1 MVQLALFIV
10 RSRLKTWQN
19 GRRLVLGGINSPS
32 FCASPIYGLLT
43 LALASFLHAC
53 ASESPPASAPVHY
66 TEVSDAAGLDFV
78 HYNGARGDYFY
89 PETMGSGA
97 AFFDFDNDGWQDI
110 YLVNGTYLTGLPP
123 DPLPTNRLYRNTGDG
138 KFVDRTAASGSG
150 DTGYGMGCAAADFDN
165 DGDQDLYITNLGGNV
180 LYRNQ
185 GPGRFED
192 ITRQAGVGD
201 ERWGTSSG
209 FLDFDLDGDLD
220 LFVVNYVE
228 YALDQDHVCRR
239 GRLRSYCAPIY
250 YQPIGDILYRNDGG
264 RFTDVTQEAGITQVG
279 WGLGV
284 AFSDFDL
291 DGDTDVYVAN
301 DGSMNALY
309 ENRRGHFVD
318 VGLQAG
324 ARYNENGRSE
334 AGMGVD
340 FGDFD
345 NDGHQDIFVTNFAL
359 ETNTLYR
366 NTGQGRFRDVTAPL
380 GLEEPSFVPLGFGT
394 RFLDFDNDADL
405 DLFVANGH
413 VVDIISQTDS
423 SQTYLQANQLF
434 RNEAGARFVEVSALS
449 GPSFA
454 VENVARGLAMADF
467 DNDGDQDL
475 LVTTEAGRPRLL
487 RNDGGNRN
495 HWLLIHLKGAHQRDA
510 LGARVSVTANGTRQ
524 IKERQSGSSYL
535 SSHDLRLHFGLGQAT
550 QADIEIRWPEGQI
563 QTLSGVE
570 ANQILHIVQQPP
582 H

>member
-1 MVQLALFIV
+1 MVQLALFII
-10 RSRLKTWQN
+10 RTWQN
-19 GRRLVLGGINSPS
+19 WQRLVLRGRNSPS
-32 FCASPIYGLLT
+32 VFASPIRGLPT
-43 LALASFLHAC
+43 IALALCLHAC
-53 ASESPPASAPVHY
+53 TSDPPPVSAPIHY

-97 AFFDFDNDGWQDI
+97 AFLDYDNDGWQDI

-123 DPLPTNRLYRNTGDG
+123 DPLPSNRLYRNTGDG
-138 KFVDRTAASGSG
+138 KFADVTAASGSG
-150 DTGYGMGCAAADFDN
+150 DTGYGMGCAVADYDN
-165 DGDQDLYITNLGGNV
+165 DGDQDLYITNVGSNV
-180 LYRNQ
+180 LYRNE
-185 GPGRFED
+185 GRGRFVD
-192 ITRQAGVGD
+192 IARQAGVGD

-264 RFTDVTQEAGITQVG
+264 QFTDVTQEAGITQVG

-301 DGSMNALY
+301 DGSMNSLY

-318 VGLQAG
+318 TGLQAG

-366 NTGQGRFRDVTAPL
+366 NTGQGRFHDVTTPL
-380 GLEEPSFVPLGFGT
+380 GLAEPSFVPLGFGT
-394 RFLDFDNDADL
+394 RFLDFDNDAYL

-413 VVDIISQTDS
+413 VVDVITQTDS
-423 SQTYLQANQLF
+423 SQSYPQRNQLF
-434 RNEAGARFVEVSALS
+434 HNEAGTRFVDVSAFS

-454 VENVARGLAMADF
+454 VENVARGLAMADY

-487 RNDGGNRN
+487 RNDGGNHN
-495 HWLLIHLKGAHQRDA
+495 HWLLIHLEGTHQRDA
-510 LGARVSVTANGTRQ
+510 LGARVTVTAGGTRQ

-535 SSHDLRLHFGLGQAT
+535 SSHDPRLHFGLGRAT
-550 QADIEIRWPEGQI
+550 HADVEIRWPDGQI

-570 ANQILHIVQQPP
+570 ADQILHIVQPT